1 MTASEVNKEKLF
13 KVIELLEFA
22 LKLDD
27 DEILRST
34 TESIIETLKEL
45 VVSEYF

>member
-1 MTASEVNKEKLF
+1 MTTSEYSKEKLS

-45 VVSEYF
+45 IA